1 MLEVDLGAIPCGS
14 QASTTAHCNGLQ
26 PVYPSF
32 DSLCAL
38 INDCYRC
45 GSMCASLAFLL
56 SCWKSRD
63 VLFVIQRMLQLGRWT
78 VLFDFPSSG
87 KSIFLL
93 QKCDVVPE
101 SMSIP
106 FSCLLAI
113 PLSHLFAVGVSLV
126 GVLWILLASLVL
138 S

>member
-1 MLEVDLGAIPCGS
+1 
-14 QASTTAHCNGLQ
+14 
-26 PVYPSF
+26 
-32 DSLCAL
+32 
-38 INDCYRC
+38 
-45 GSMCASLAFLL
+45 MCAFLAFLL
-56 SCWKSRD
+56 HCWNGRD
-63 VLFVIQRMLQLGRWT
+63 VPFVIQRVSLLGRWT

-113 PLSHLFAVGVSLV
+113 PLSHLFAVGVSLARYM
-126 GVLWILLASLVL
+126 LMYTSLSFACGLFLV
-138 S
+138 